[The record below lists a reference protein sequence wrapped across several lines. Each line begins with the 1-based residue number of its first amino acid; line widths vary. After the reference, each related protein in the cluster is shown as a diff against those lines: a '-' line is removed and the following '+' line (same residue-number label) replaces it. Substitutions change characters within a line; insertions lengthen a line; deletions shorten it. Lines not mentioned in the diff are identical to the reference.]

1 MVSPV
6 TDPTRPSFSNPVQ
19 NQGCGHLAE
28 DSEGSWGREQ
38 GTGPACSSSLL
49 MSPSPG
55 TLDMGSA
62 VEPWSFSLWGI
73 PAGGSRD
80 TVGPPALLL
89 EMLQPPE
96 VHQGPVCVCVC
107 GGVLPA
113 PPRNRSEGVR
123 FEKGASCLPTCI
135 SHCHIALSCAEK
147 LVKAGQH

>member
-28 DSEGSWGREQ
+28 DLEGSWGREQ
-38 GTGPACSSSLL
+38 GTGPACSSRLL
-49 MSPSPG
+49 ISPSSG

-62 VEPWSFSLWGI
+62 VEPWSFCLWGV

-96 VHQGPVCVCVC
+96 VHQSPLGEGGSYLCHRETGLRESVSRREPVVCR
-107 GGVLPA
+107 PA
-113 PPRNRSEGVR
+113 SATVTSHFCAQRS
-123 FEKGASCLPTCI
+123 
-135 SHCHIALSCAEK
+135 
-147 LVKAGQH
+147 